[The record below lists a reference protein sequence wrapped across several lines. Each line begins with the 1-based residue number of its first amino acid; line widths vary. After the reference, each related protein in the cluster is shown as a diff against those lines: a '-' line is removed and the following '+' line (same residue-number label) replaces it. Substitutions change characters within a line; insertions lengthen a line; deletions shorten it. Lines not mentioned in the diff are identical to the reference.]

1 MRINSE
7 ENITICGKL
16 EIEDSNKQGV
26 NIKIDA
32 AHAGTVNGNFLFYLP
47 KALQTGATS
56 LKSFYKPLQ
65 KGHYSKTLGY
75 IYDSYYESFDTKSS
89 YYNQITEAKD
99 PEELVDAVKSYIKSK
114 EYKKSKGFGV
124 LSAKAKLYDG
134 NKIKSLKSND
144 VGTVS
149 VAGDSSQA
157 YCSICAGMVADCGHK
172 LGQRYG
178 TDTCIGIVADG
189 LELDH
194 ISFEA
199 IPANWETK
207 SLIIQDSLITG
218 KLEILKEGQF
228 MKLTLVEL
236 REKLVGNLE
245 EVLKEFNLESYLE
258 QYKNDCSVSPN
269 SSFLLSTDKLI
280 PTNTPLAIFIA
291 QKLLDELEE
300 SEDKEVLVSALGT
313 LYTDLFEGKNEDEI
327 KSIIEATIP
336 VKEVEIANLAPAE
349 GQDTGIRT
357 TEIGEKPVK
366 GSANESEGIALAITD
381 SDKIVLA
388 IKDSLNT
395 VIDEKF
401 SGVIEKLTEI
411 FNKEATGK
419 ANQLLEDRIVA
430 FKADLTAA
438 DLLRNQITEE
448 LKESLLNQIL
458 LIGNIEKD
466 SEYFESLKSRN
477 IQELKMTL
485 ADHISLFSKKAKEI
499 ITENPT
505 VLPVADSQQKLDKAE
520 TTEAIEAMAE
530 EEVQNLQI
538 EDSDKIVTEL
548 VSKLPEGK
556 LTKKEFTTLYK
567 DVVFS
572 HGTKVAKKL
581 QPVLKEQNKI

>member
-1 MRINSE
+1 MKISNEETIRI
-7 ENITICGKL
+7 ENKFL
-16 EIEDSNKQGV
+16 IEDSLKLKQKV
-26 NIKIDA
+26 NVQIEA
-32 AHAGTVNGNFLFYLP
+32 AHAGTINGNFLFYTP
-47 KALQTGATS
+47 KSLIKGAAS
-56 LKSFYKPLQ
+56 LKDFYKPLQ
-65 KGHYSKTLGY
+65 KKHYSKTLGY
-75 IYDSYYESFDTKSS
+75 IYDSDYESFDTKSS

-349 GQDTGIRT
+349 G
-357 TEIGEKPVK
+357 
-366 GSANESEGIALAITD
+366 IALAITD